1 MPGGIS
7 LRSLS
12 QFHELTPED
21 VVQAQLLRDFTR
33 DINTV
38 RAVRIDVSFLKKQ
51 DVSIHLRQELYNG
64 GQFQATINV
73 PVDNSNGTG
82 RPGKTLVRREIL
94 SNDLLRRHIKTLSR
108 QVVGRRFAARKSGT
122 ADHQSPPMA
131 TPLCLWTR
139 PETP

>member
-64 GQFQATINV
+64 GQFHGTINV
-73 PVDNSNGTG
+73 PHDNSNGNW
-82 RPGKTLVRREIL
+82 RPGKTLVKREIFR
-94 SNDLLRRHIKTLSR
+94 NDLLPRHIQTLSV
-108 QVVGRRFAARKSGT
+108 QIVGIHLS
-122 ADHQSPPMA
+122 S
-131 TPLCLWTR
+131 
-139 PETP
+139 

>member
-64 GQFQATINV
+64 GQFQAPRNV
-73 PVDNSNGTG
+73 PGGNSNWTG
-82 RPGKTLVRREIL
+82 RPGQPLGKPEIL
-94 SNDLLRRHIKTLSR
+94 SNHLLRL
-108 QVVGRRFAARKSGT
+108 
-122 ADHQSPPMA
+122 
-131 TPLCLWTR
+131 
-139 PETP
+139 